1 MNKILKRKSRDA
13 APHQKI
19 FVKGLQIQAFIGVHE
34 HEYESV
40 QPIIIDMELDMGQMP
55 APKEDKLHETLDYGL
70 IAEKAEELALENHIQ
85 LVETLADRI
94 ANWALSADPRVQACM
109 VRISK
114 PQALLKADLAGV
126 EIFKRRKN

>member
-1 MNKILKRKSRDA
+1 MNKILKRKARTS

-40 QPIIIDMELDMGQMP
+40 QPIIIDIELDMGHMP
-55 APKEDKLHETLDYGL
+55 SPKDDKLHETLDYGL
-70 IAEKAEELALENHIQ
+70 VAEKAEEIALETHVQ

-94 ANWALSADPRVQACM
+94 ANWALAADKRVEACT

-126 EIFKRRKN
+126 EIYKRRKT

>member
-1 MNKILKRKSRDA
+1 MNKILKRKALNA
-13 APHQKI
+13 APYQKI

-40 QPIIIDMELDMGQMP
+40 QPIIIDIELDMGQMP
-55 APKEDKLHETLDYGL
+55 APKEDKLFETLDYGL

-94 ANWALSADPRVQACM
+94 ANWALSADPRVQACR

>member
-1 MNKILKRKSRDA
+1 MNKILKRKIR

-40 QPIIIDMELDMGQMP
+40 QPIIIDIELDMGQMP
-55 APKEDKLHETLDYGL
+55 APKDDKLFETLDYGL
-70 IAEKAEELALENHIQ
+70 VAEKAEELALENHIQ

-94 ANWALSADPRVQACM
+94 ANWALAEDKRVQACT

-114 PQALLKADLAGV
+114 PQALLKADFAGV
-126 EIFKRRKN
+126 EIHKQR